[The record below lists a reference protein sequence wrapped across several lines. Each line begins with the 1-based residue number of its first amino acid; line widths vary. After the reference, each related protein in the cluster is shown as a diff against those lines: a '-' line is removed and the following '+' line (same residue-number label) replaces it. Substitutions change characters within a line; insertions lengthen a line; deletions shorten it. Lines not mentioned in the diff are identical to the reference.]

1 MQVSAILTKY
11 LSKIMHK
18 SRLNTLIVLVESL
31 FHAKFFSLTG
41 LGRAL
46 ITDAQERSA
55 IRRVDRFIGNKL
67 IQRERLSIYS
77 AICQLIVGPSLNPI
91 IIVDWSTIPNQSC
104 HLLRAALVTTGRAL
118 TLYEEVHPEKKYT
131 NPKVHLRFLM
141 KLKSMLNNGVKPI
154 IVSDAGFGT
163 PWFQAVLGLG
173 WDYVGRIR
181 GNKCY
186 RYQGSLTWAAITSLH
201 QDATITPT
209 CLGAIELCKE
219 HSFKTTLYRYKGKAL
234 GRKNKSKRG
243 NIKQTNQSKKH
254 AKANREPWL
263 IVSSLPLTHNV
274 ATKVIK
280 IYSLRMQIEEG
291 FRDLKST
298 QYGFGF
304 EHVNTLHI
312 YRLNIF
318 FLIAMF
324 AAYLAWL
331 CGWLAE
337 KQSLQAEYQANS
349 VKNRR
354 VLSLFYLGCRIIIR
368 GKNKIKSCDFVSLI
382 ENFPSFSLG

>member
-1 MQVSAILTKY
+1 
-11 LSKIMHK
+11 MHK

-55 IRRVDRFIGNKL
+55 IKRVDRFIGNKNL
-67 IQRERLSIYS
+67 QRERLSIYS
-77 AICQLIVGPSLNPI
+77 TMCQLIVGHSLSPI
-91 IIVDWSTIPNQSC
+91 IIVDWSTIPNQPY

-141 KLKSMLNNGVKPI
+141 KLKSMLNDNVKPI
-154 IVSDAGFGT
+154 IVSDAGFST

-173 WDYVGRIR
+173 WNYVGRIR
-181 GNKCY
+181 GNKLY
-186 RYQGSLTWAAITSLH
+186 RYQGGLAWEKITSLH
-201 QDATITPT
+201 GDATTTPT

-219 HSFKTTLYRYKGKAL
+219 HSFKTILYRYKGKAL

-254 AKANREPWL
+254 AKGNREPWL
-263 IVSSLPLTHNV
+263 LVSSLPLTHNI
-274 ATKVIK
+274 ANKVIK

-304 EHVNTLHI
+304 EHVNTRHI

-318 FLIAMF
+318 FLIAMLTT
-324 AAYLAWL
+324 YLAWL

-337 KQSLQAEYQANS
+337 KQNLQAEYQANS
-349 VKNRR
+349 VKKRR

-368 GKNKIKSCDFVSLI
+368 GKNKIKIYDLLSLI
-382 ENFPSFSLG
+382 DNFPIFSLG